1 MKLQLTDKQE
11 ELLTQTFNDYV
22 ESGVYNRIEVVNT
35 YWNVIE
41 GISVMMEMDSITDTS
56 VVLDDRYSLGP
67 NSLTKK
73 IKEKEFSQ

>member
-22 ESGVYNRIEVVNT
+22 ESGVGDRISVVNA

-56 VVLDDRYSLGP
+56 VVLDDRYGLGA

-73 IKEKEFSQ
+73 IKEKEFS

>member
-41 GISVMMEMDSITDTS
+41 GISVMMEMDSMEGTS
-56 VVLDDRYSLGP
+56 LVLDDRYSLGT